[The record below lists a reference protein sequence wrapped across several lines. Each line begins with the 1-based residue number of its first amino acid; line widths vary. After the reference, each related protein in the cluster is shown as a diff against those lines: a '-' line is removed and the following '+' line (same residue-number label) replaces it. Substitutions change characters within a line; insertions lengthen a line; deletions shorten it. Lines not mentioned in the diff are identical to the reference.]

1 MRTEHKKILKT
12 ETEIDLSV
20 IIVTYNTADDL
31 RTCIQSVKKYTK
43 ELRYKIIVIDNNSQ
57 DHSKTMLESEFP
69 DVTSYFLH
77 NNSGFSIANNY
88 AMERSNSKYILLLNP
103 DTALTENSFLQMYE
117 FLENNSAVGAVGPT
131 FTNHQGNIG
140 LTIHKFPNIKTHFI
154 ESLNIKPLIKRFS
167 STKEQNILISMEKP
181 FEVDWISGG
190 CFMVRR
196 SIYDNIGGFDEK
208 FFLFGEDVDWC
219 VRIKN
224 SGWKIFC
231 LPKIKIVHVGGV
243 STHKNYFSLVV
254 NRYRSKLIFVKKHS
268 NKVELLIIRIIV
280 LLGLILRI
288 ISSFFI
294 KYSDTKEK
302 QERIKAYFASLFV
315 WLGVN
320 KIFSSERT

>member
-1 MRTEHKKILKT
+1 MKSTS
-12 ETEIDLSV
+12 EIDVSV
-20 IIVTYNTADDL
+20 IIVNYNTVDEL
-31 RTCIQSVKKYTK
+31 RNCIRSVKKYTK
-43 ELRYKIIVIDNNSQ
+43 EIAYDLIVVDNNSD
-57 DHSKTMLESEFP
+57 DHTEAMLESEFP
-69 DVTSYFLH
+69 DVTSYFLQY
-77 NNSGFSIANNY
+77 NSGFSIGNNY
-88 AMERSNSKYILLLNP
+88 AMGRSNSKYILLLNP

-117 FLENNSAVGAVGPT
+117 FLENNSAVGAVGPI
-131 FTNHQGNIG
+131 FTNHHGNIG
-140 LTIHKFPNIKTHFI
+140 LTIHKFPNIKIHFI
-154 ESLNIKPLIKRFS
+154 ESLNIKPLIKRYS
-167 STKEQNILISMEKP
+167 LTKEQNILISMEKP

-190 CFMVRR
+190 SFMVRR
-196 SIYDNIGGFDEK
+196 SIYDDIGGFDEK

-280 LLGLILRI
+280 LLGIILRI

-302 QERIKAYFASLFV
+302 QERIKAYFASLFL

-320 KIFSSERT
+320 KIYSSERT